1 MAERSALYHLMSH
14 YRDNRNAFYNRAMC
28 HLKAG
33 AYSLDLSEPETVDLP
48 EVCAFSRYG
57 LLEEIDYRCSE
68 DLIVMVDIRFGVIPV
83 CTLHKKH
90 IIKEEFSGNQ
100 KEPRR
105 EGFTEHTPVGF
116 TPSGTPYYFDS
127 GSGHVIAGGYG
138 W

>member
-1 MAERSALYHLMSH
+1 MSQ
-14 YRDNRNAFYNRAMC
+14 YRDNSNAFYNRAMC

-33 AYSLDLSEPETVDLP
+33 AYSLDLSEPEPVDLP

-68 DLIVMVDIRFGVIPV
+68 DLVVMVDVRFGVIPV

-90 IIKEEFSGNQ
+90 IIKQEEFSGNQ
-100 KEPRR
+100 KECN
-105 EGFTEHTPVGF
+105 TEYTPSGF

-127 GSGHVIAGGYG
+127 GSGHVIAGCYG